1 VRPVEAM
8 GTPPERA
15 AVRVVVEPVRLD
27 AGASRAQSLS
37 EERKACAMRT
47 VLAAALAAS
56 LAAPAVADPPLDWDM
71 WRAFKMAVRGSE
83 VRPWGFAFE
92 VFECNLDAA
101 KKLAVRDD
109 ALPAK
114 PRSLEAEAE
123 EAWTSCHAKANAFA
137 VGAKANEAAAL
148 KAIILREN
156 AKIISITRLPKPP
169 ECALSEPNGCFLK
182 KDIDGR

>member
-1 VRPVEAM
+1 MRVAL
-8 GTPPERA
+8 TA
-15 AVRVVVEPVRLD
+15 AFV
-27 AGASRAQSLS
+27 
-37 EERKACAMRT
+37 
-47 VLAAALAAS
+47 AS

-109 ALPAK
+109 TLPAK
-114 PRSLEAEAE
+114 LRPLEAEAE
-123 EAWTSCHAKANAFA
+123 EAWTSCHAKTEAFA

-156 AKIISITRLPKPP
+156 ARIISIARPPRSP
-169 ECALSEPNGCFLK
+169 ECALLGTNGCLLER
-182 KDIDGR
+182 DVDGR